1 MNVSPNPNFPSLLGI
16 LQRLKN
22 AIGPWK
28 GFCFRSSALEFARP
42 KKLLSGAG
50 ALSHGG
56 RWNAPGSFRCV
67 YLSNAGTAAYVE
79 SLPIAQRHG
88 LNDALIEPRVVIA
101 IELIFQRMLDIP
113 ELAAKAP
120 QIDLKGLL
128 SEDWRTINDNGLESN
143 SKAFGR
149 AAYTLGAEA
158 ILVPSADSDTAT
170 NTIIF
175 PENLGKGSSMEVI
188 GKAKLNRLLLKP
200 TGKSA
205 DKKA

>member
-1 MNVSPNPNFPSLLGI
+1 
-16 LQRLKN
+16 
-22 AIGPWK
+22 
-28 GFCFRSSALEFARP
+28 
-42 KKLLSGAG
+42 
-50 ALSHGG
+50 
-56 RWNAPGSFRCV
+56 
-67 YLSNAGTAAYVE
+67 
-79 SLPIAQRHG
+79 
-88 LNDALIEPRVVIA
+88 VIA